1 MIKIH
6 VLHCGSVGVDPAVPT
21 RDVSKNPFAYTGLFR
36 SSMRRIYL
44 PVSTYLIEHPK
55 GLILFDTSW
64 HTDVRTTPIRHE
76 SFPLWFASKPVLP
89 PGEAVNE
96 QIERLGYHTSD
107 LDYVILSH
115 MDVDH
120 VSGIK
125 LVSDAKKIYASAEE
139 LAASR
144 TNQARYCNKSL

>member
-6 VLHCGSVGVDPAVPT
+6 VLHCGSVGVDPAVPF
-21 RDVSKNPFAYTGLFR
+21 RDISKNPLAYTGFLR

-64 HTDVRTTPIRHE
+64 HTDVREHHITHE
-76 SFPLWFASKPVLP
+76 SFPLWFASKPILP

-96 QIERLGYHTSD
+96 QLKSLGYQPSD
-107 LDYVILSH
+107 LDFVILSH

-120 VSGIK
+120 VSGLR
-125 LVSDAKKIYASAEE
+125 LVKDAKKIYASRE
-139 LAASR
+139 
-144 TNQARYCNKSL
+144 